1 MNMNDNTP
9 KTQSGKCTPQEIYIR
24 GANEHRAEVERKIAE
39 YNERHETHFKLADGD
54 TEALTV
60 GSYWGMEMADLR
72 AFCSWMG
79 VVFDG

>member
-1 MNMNDNTP
+1 MSDETP
-9 KTQSGKCTPQEIYIR
+9 KTSIGKCTPQEIYIR
-24 GANEHRAEVERKIAE
+24 GANQRREEVERKIAE
-39 YNERHETHFKLADGD
+39 YNERHDTHFKLAEGD

-72 AFCSWMG
+72 AFCRWMG

>member
-1 MNMNDNTP
+1 MNDETP

-24 GANEHRAEVERKIAE
+24 GANEHRAEVERKIVE

-60 GSYWGMEMADLR
+60 GSYWGMTMADLR
-72 AFCSWMG
+72 QFCSWMG

>member
-1 MNMNDNTP
+1 MNMSDETP

-24 GANEHRAEVERKIAE
+24 GANQHREETERKIAE
-39 YNERHETHFKLADGD
+39 YNERHETHFKLAEGD

-72 AFCSWMG
+72 QFCSWMG